1 MPIGNK
7 FSNEIFSL
15 STQHRIN
22 KCNELINAIFL
33 VSLFTLSKQSLEAEP
48 SGVCLHRSH
57 PWANPR
63 FSLQSPYLLQ
73 HQSRAQELQ
82 SLLETSTYN
91 LILVSFIFQGSCF
104 YFFFDLCEGLP
115 FTLTQQFFLEDWIYM
130 FYPTI

>member
-1 MPIGNK
+1 MDLDCKLLWWLPIGNK

-22 KCNELINAIFL
+22 KCNELINEIFL

-104 YFFFDLCEGLP
+104 YFS
-115 FTLTQQFFLEDWIYM
+115 LTSVKDFLLRWLSSS
-130 FYPTI
+130 F